1 MDVQA
6 AIAELHAT
14 PIGIITDVLT
24 KLGVRGLTAG
34 LRPLRGFEDRR
45 ITGTATTLRFLPARG
60 VGKSG
65 RSAFEVIYHT
75 LPGSVIVIDGHG
87 ADYVFMGDNMARLA
101 KNRGA
106 VGVVIDGLARDL
118 AGIRAADIPIFARGT
133 GVRLNQGAWDLVDSD
148 VPVAVGGVQVHPGD
162 IIAADEDGVVVVP
175 HEVLDRVI
183 ELVREAIPLEAEFD
197 RIIREDRP
205 LEEIRDIIARRRA
218 ARR

>member
-6 AIAELHAT
+6 AIAELHTT

-24 KLGVRGLTAG
+24 KLGARGLTAG

-45 ITGTATTLRFLPARG
+45 ITGTAMTLRFLPARG
-60 VGKSG
+60 VGRSG
-65 RSAFEVIYHT
+65 RSAFDVIYSAR
-75 LPGSVIVIDGHG
+75 PGSVVVIDGHG
-87 ADYVFMGDNMARLA
+87 SDYVFMGDNMARLA

-106 VGVVIDGLARDL
+106 VGVVIDGFARDL
-118 AGIRAADIPIFARGT
+118 SGIRAADIPIFARGT
-133 GVRLNQGAWDLVDSD
+133 GVRVNQGAWDLADSD

-162 IIAADEDGVVVVP
+162 VVAADEDGVVVVP

-183 ELVREAIPLEAEFD
+183 ELVREAVPLEAEFD

-205 LEEIRDIIARRRA
+205 LEEIRDILARRRA